1 MALQELTRDEAGAR
15 AELVE
20 VHAHAVSLDLTTGP
34 QTFGTTSRIEFSA
47 TPGAA
52 TFVDFLGESVRSIEL
67 NGAPLDPAT
76 HFDGARVTLPGLAAE
91 NVVRIEAVGRYM
103 NTGEGVHRFVDPA
116 DGEVYLYTQFEVAD
130 SRRAFPVFEQ
140 PDLKTRF
147 AFTVTAPATWQVLS
161 NEPTPE
167 PTTGE
172 NGSATWV
179 FAPTPPISSYVTAF
193 AAGPYDVVRDSVT
206 TRAGEIPLGVL
217 CRRSL
222 REHLDADNIL
232 DLTKRG
238 FAFFEE
244 MFDREFPFTKYDQL
258 FAPEYNMGAME
269 NVGLVTIA
277 EIYVFR
283 SAVPESLVER
293 RALTVLHELAH
304 MWFGDLV
311 TMRWWDDL
319 WLNESFAEW
328 ASTTAQAEATRWD
341 SAWTTFSLAEKSS
354 AYIADQLSSTHPIA
368 ADARNWSDV
377 ENNFDHITYA
387 KGASVLK
394 QLVAYVG
401 REPFVAGLRSYFQR
415 YAWGNTDLSHLLAE
429 LEQTSGRDL
438 TAWAQT
444 WLQTAGVS
452 TMRPSI
458 ETADGRLASVT
469 IEQTAADS
477 HPTLRPHRMGV
488 GCYDLRDGRL
498 ERTSYVE
505 LDVDG
510 PRTAVPELVG
520 APRPDLLLLND
531 EDLAYTKIRLDEAS
545 LATVL
550 ANPTALQ
557 DSLARSLVT
566 AAVWDMTREAET
578 AATDFIAF
586 MLEVLAAEDDS
597 TAMKVALEQ
606 ISASRRVYVAPGH
619 REAARHQVA
628 DGLGR
633 LLRSAAAGSD
643 AQLQFARAFAQVAVR
658 PQDIATVQGLLD
670 GSAPLAGLSIDTD
683 MRWSLLTS
691 LAASGAIGDDVIEK
705 ELASDRTS
713 TGAERA
719 AGARAAYPTTEAKEA
734 AWAAAFVGSDLPN
747 QTLVAVAAGFATAH
761 DVSLLQPYVERFHAG
776 VRTMWEGRTF
786 AIASGV
792 AKRMYP
798 VTLADQGL
806 LDATQAW
813 LRDNGDAPDALRR
826 IMSEHRDAVI
836 RALRAQARD
845 AQG

>member
-1 MALQELTRDEAGAR
+1 MVLQELTRDEAGAR
-15 AELVE
+15 AELIE
-20 VHAHAVSLDLTTGP
+20 VQAHAVGLDLTTGP
-34 QTFGTTSRIEFSA
+34 RTFDTTSRIEFTA
-47 TPGAA
+47 TAGAS
-52 TFVDFLGESVRSIEL
+52 TFVDFLGESVHSIEL
-67 NGAPLDPAT
+67 NGTHLDPAT
-76 HFDGARVTLPGLAAE
+76 HYDGARVTLPDLAAQ
-91 NVVRIEAVGRYM
+91 NVVRIQAVGRYM
-103 NTGEGVHRFVDPA
+103 NTGEGVHRFVDPT

-147 AFTVTAPATWQVLS
+147 SFTITAPAAWEVLS

-167 PTTGE
+167 PTVHGDA
-172 NGSATWV
+172 ATWV
-179 FAPTPPISSYVTAF
+179 FAPTAPISSYITAF
-193 AAGPYDVVRDSVT
+193 AAGPYEVVRDSVT
-206 TRAGEIPLGVL
+206 TRAGEIALGVL

-232 DLTKRG
+232 DITKRG
-238 FAFFEE
+238 FAFFED

-328 ASTTAQAEATRWD
+328 ASTTAQAETTRWN
-341 SAWTTFSLAEKSS
+341 SAWTTFSLAEKTS
-354 AYIADQLSSTHPIA
+354 AYIADQLGSTHPIA

-401 REPFVAGLRSYFQR
+401 REPFVAGLRSYFER
-415 YAWGNTDLSHLLAE
+415 YAWGNTDLRHLLAE
-429 LEQTSGRDL
+429 LERTSGRDL
-438 TAWAQT
+438 TAWAQA

-452 TMRPSI
+452 TMRTSV
-458 ETADGRLASVT
+458 EVADGRLTSVI
-469 IEQTAADS
+469 IEQSAPSS

-488 GCYDLRDGRL
+488 GGYDLRDGRL
-498 ERTSYVE
+498 ERTSYTE

-510 PRTAVPELVG
+510 PSTPVPDLTG

-531 EDLAYTKIRLDEAS
+531 DDLAYTKIRLDEVS

-550 ANPTALQ
+550 AHPTALH
-557 DSLARSLVT
+557 DSLPRSLVT
-566 AAVWDMTREAET
+566 AALWDMTREAEST
-578 AATDFIAF
+578 ASDFIGF
-586 MLEVLAAEDDS
+586 MLEVLATQDDS
-597 TAMKVALEQ
+597 TAIKVALEQ
-606 ISASRRVYVAPGH
+606 IAVSRRMYVTPER
-619 REAARHQVA
+619 REDARNEVA
-628 DGLGR
+628 DGLR
-633 LLRSAAAGSD
+633 ALVRNAAAGSD

-658 PQDIATVQGLLD
+658 PDDIASVRGLLD
-670 GSAPLAGLSIDTD
+670 GSAPLPGLAVDTD
-683 MRWSLLTS
+683 MRWSLLTA
-691 LAASGAIGDDVIEK
+691 LAASGAIGDDVIEQ
-705 ELASDRTS
+705 ELVRDPTS

-719 AGARAAYPTTEAKEA
+719 AGARAAYPTAEAKDA
-734 AWAAAFVGSDLPN
+734 AWAAAFEGADLPN
-747 QTLVAVAAGFATAH
+747 QTVAAVAAGFASVH
-761 DVSLLQPYVERFHAG
+761 DRGLLAPYVERFHAG

-792 AKRMYP
+792 ATRMYP
-798 VTLADQGL
+798 MGLADQTL
-806 LDATQAW
+806 LDATEAW

-826 IMSEHRDAVI
+826 IMGEHRDAVT

-845 AQG
+845 EQG